1 MSAKKLTE
9 EELLDTVTIVLP
21 RVIVKAMVNSGGE
34 FYDGAI
40 FDKAAKKALNN
51 STDQR
56 IC

>member
-1 MSAKKLTE
+1 MSAEKLTE

-21 RVIVKAMVNSGGE
+21 RAIVKALMNPDGE
-34 FYDGAI
+34 FYNGAI
-40 FDKAAKKALNN
+40 FDKAAEKALNN

>member
-1 MSAKKLTE
+1 MSAKSLTE

-21 RVIVKAMVNSGGE
+21 RVIAKALINPDGE

-40 FDKAAKKALNN
+40 FDKAVKKALNN